1 MQTLEQFKSSL
12 PEDLTPEQR
21 LEKIEEFAKTQEE
34 SYKNLQS
41 KADKDQNFIKDVFE
55 ESRKVSADSNYI
67 MELIEK
73 KPEVAQ
79 EIVKNFGSWI
89 TIEDIKSWKVKLWW
103 DLIDQRI
110 QEHDRIKELQNGQS
124 QFEKA
129 VWFNEEELKVFR
141 ENLAKLSEGKKIT
154 TSEQKQLMTGIA
166 FSMGKQFSTDKNQI
180 MANNNIIPDG
190 KWGWGSSWWDYKPHD
205 PSNVDLLVKAWVV
218 KVAPEKK

>member
-1 MQTLEQFKSSL
+1 MQTLEDFKSSL
-12 PEDLTPEQR
+12 PTDLTPEQR
-21 LEKIEEFAKTQEE
+21 VEKIEEFTKTLED

-67 MELIEK
+67 LELIEK

-79 EIVKNFGSWI
+79 EIVKNFWSWV

-103 DLIDQRI
+103 DMIDQRI
-110 QEHDRIKELQNGQS
+110 QEHDRKKELERWQTE
-124 QFEKA
+124 FEKA
-129 VWFNEEELKVFR
+129 VWLNEEELKVFR

-154 TSEQKQLMTGIA
+154 TSEQKQLMVWIA
-166 FSMGKQFSTDKNQI
+166 FTMWKQFSTDKNTVI
-180 MANNNIIPDG
+180 AHNNVIPNG
-190 KWGWGSSWWDYKPHD
+190 KWGWSWWWDYKPSD
-205 PSNVDLLVKAWVV
+205 PAAVDLLIKAWVV